1 MGEQIVLATTDE
13 QYAEF
18 GSLIREY
25 WGWLHVRYAEV
36 PELMNDVAAHQGLD
50 EELASL
56 SARYGPPEGKVLLAV
71 RDGQVVGG
79 VAYRD
84 LHDGSCEMKRLF
96 VPERHQG
103 HGTGRLLCRDLIEL
117 ATADGYALM
126 RLDTGYENTE
136 ALAMYA
142 SLGFSECPPYHDY
155 PEHVRKHLRFL
166 AKPLA
171 AA

>member
-1 MGEQIVLATTDE
+1 VLATTDE

-117 ATADGYALM
+117 ATADGYVLM

-166 AKPLA
+166 VKPLA